1 MPRPVREPFHLALVG
16 LPGAGKTT
24 VARSLAREL
33 AWPMLDFD
41 EEIERREGRAIARIF
56 EESGEDYFRARERD
70 VTAELTDAGPTILS
84 PGGGWITRSGTVD
97 LIRNR
102 TRLVWLRVSPGAA
115 IRRMGGNRSARPL
128 LMKGEPEAILARL
141 EAERARFYAGSD
153 AAINTEVLTQQ
164 QVVLQIGQL
173 ASFWGARVG

>member
-1 MPRPVREPFHLALVG
+1 VREPFHLALVG

-24 VARSLAREL
+24 VARSLARHL
-33 AWPMLDFD
+33 GWPMLDFD
-41 EEIERREGRAIARIF
+41 EVIERREGRSVSRIF
-56 EESGEDYFRARERD
+56 EESGEDYFRDRERD
-70 VTAELTDAGPTILS
+70 VTAELRDASPAILS
-84 PGGGWITRSGTVD
+84 PGGGWITRSETVN
-97 LIRNR
+97 LIRDR

-141 EAERARFYAGSD
+141 GADREQFYAGSD

-173 ASFWGARVG
+173 ASFWGARIG